1 MGIRKRFNQTNID
14 MEMNKPGVYIYYNS
28 KGTPIYTGS
37 SIRVKNRLIA
47 LFYGRSDYAK
57 VEGKT
62 TLRSNVAY
70 YQVQYLPIAKCR
82 EVEKKR
88 KVRYRYN
95 VL

>member
-1 MGIRKRFNQTNID
+1 MAMKRFNQANING
-14 MEMNKPGVYIYYNS
+14 EMNKPGNYRYYNS
-28 KGTPIYTGS
+28 KGTVIYTGS
-37 SIRVKNRLIA
+37 AIKVRNRLIA

-57 VEGKT
+57 VEGKS
-62 TLRSNVAY
+62 TLRANVAY

-88 KVRYRYN
+88 KIRYRYN